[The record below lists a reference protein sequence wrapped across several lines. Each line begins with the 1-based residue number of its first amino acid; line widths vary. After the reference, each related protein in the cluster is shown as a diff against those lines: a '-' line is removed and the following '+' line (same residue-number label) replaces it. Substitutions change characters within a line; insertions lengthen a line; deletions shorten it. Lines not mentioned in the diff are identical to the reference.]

1 MNSSEFV
8 FEPSNPISD
17 AFIWCTARSACIDG
31 GVGNSK
37 TSSAFIKL
45 LLLLSSF
52 PGSRAVVCRQT
63 YLDLCKTTRR
73 TFDKVCP
80 AGWIARNVRED
91 TMLTNGSEI
100 HWLHMDTADEK
111 TLLGLEVNF
120 AFPDQMEELHPELI
134 EILDSR
140 LGRWQLPHWEQHCP
154 PYFFGTSNPRGHD
167 AVYYG
172 YHPDVIKYDKIERFS
187 EWDAEMLKRVRDEL
201 GIQVDPKQVPPSI
214 ACYGDGKAYFFGSTL
229 INLPI
234 LQKIEPS
241 YVKNLLKK
249 PESWKKVWV
258 FGNRDFFEGSIHPQF
273 KESTHTYDPT
283 KFDPIS
289 KGVIRCRVGG
299 FDYGLAHPT
308 CLQTA
313 LISRE
318 GYVFFDDEYFAAN
331 RSIEQ
336 HANEIRKRI
345 AKYSPE
351 AILADPTVFH
361 EDTRDRNVMTKSIA
375 QEYAQHGIGFI
386 RADNNEDTSIEKLEE
401 LIQIRP
407 DLRNP
412 ITGEMGSPRMF
423 VSKRCPNLIAQIQQ
437 QRRKEQRNVLTGEKE
452 FLDERDDKVPDDAYD
467 PARYIVNS
475 GFLTYEPW
483 KGDIR
488 VPKFDSSPR
497 HNTQPKPR
505 DGDVVIGAR

>member
-1 MNSSEFV
+1 MNSNEFV

-17 AFIWCTARSACIDG
+17 AFIWCTARNACIDG

-73 TFDKVCP
+73 TFEKVCP
-80 AGWIARNVRED
+80 SGWIDRDVRED
-91 TMLTNGSEI
+91 TQLKNGSEI

-120 AFPDQMEELHPELI
+120 AFPDQMEELHPELV

-167 AVYYG
+167 SVYYG
-172 YHPDVIKYDKIERFS
+172 YHPDVIKYDKIDRFP

-283 KFDPIS
+283 KFDPVS
-289 KGVIRCRVGG
+289 KGIIRMTIAG
-299 FDYGLAHPT
+299 FDYGLSSPT
-308 CLQTA
+308 CYLTA
-313 LISRE
+313 CVSRE
-318 GYVFFDDEYFAAN
+318 GYLYIVDEYYAAN
-331 RSIEQ
+331 KGIEQ
-336 HANEIRKRI
+336 HAAEIKNRMSRKM
-345 AKYSPE
+345 PE
-351 AILADPTVFH
+351 AILADPKVFH
-361 EDTRDRNVMTKSIA
+361 EDTRDRNVLTKSIA
-375 QEYAQHGIGFI
+375 QEYAQYGVGFI

-401 LIQIRP
+401 LINVDPNRM
-407 DLRNP
+407 NP
-412 ITGEMGSPRMF
+412 TTGEKSSPRLF
-423 VSKRCPNLIAQIQQ
+423 VSTKCRNLIAEIQQ

-452 FLDERDDKVPDDAYD
+452 FLDERDDKVPDHAYD
-467 PARYIVNS
+467 ALRYIANS
-475 GFLTYEPW
+475 PFLTYEPW
-483 KGDIR
+483 KGEIR

-497 HNTQPKPR
+497 RDTQPKPR
-505 DGDVVIGAR
+505 DRDVVIGAR